1 MINIHVQT
9 EAKCHKRTKTIQGL
23 QTSDS
28 AADLGKLT
36 CQACVRL
43 KEKLAEMEAAKATA
57 EARAPARTPWE
68 NTGLYLDKLRH
79 VLKQKPTSGSIGI
92 FYLRSS
98 LFPWESNRINLLPV
112 LLLLLL
118 LFQWMF
124 YHRVASPCL
133 WVVFDWSGSL
143 VKLWVSTDHSACT
156 CQSAKTT
163 LEERLSEKN
172 EAHPQLH
179 DLTRLLDRVLVKAM
193 CTTSASSTLH
203 QCRCMHFS
211 QRKWLSECLQENGD
225 SFQVISDLRRE
236 LHKLEVQRLAP
247 RLSSWRMLAV
257 RKCKVQVQ

>member
-1 MINIHVQT
+1 MPQT
-9 EAKCHKRTKTIQGL
+9 NKNNTRAANQWFCGRSWEAYLPGLCSAQREIGGDGSSQGHRRGEGICTDTL
-23 QTSDS
+23 REHSTV
-28 AADLGKLT
+28 LGQIETRVETETHIRFNWNFL
-36 CQACVRL
+36 
-43 KEKLAEMEAAKATA
+43 
-57 EARAPARTPWE
+57 P
-68 NTGLYLDKLRH
+68 
-79 VLKQKPTSGSIGI
+79 
-92 FYLRSS
+92 SS

-112 LLLLLL
+112 LVLVLVLLLLLWLLL
-118 LFQWMF
+118 LFQWML